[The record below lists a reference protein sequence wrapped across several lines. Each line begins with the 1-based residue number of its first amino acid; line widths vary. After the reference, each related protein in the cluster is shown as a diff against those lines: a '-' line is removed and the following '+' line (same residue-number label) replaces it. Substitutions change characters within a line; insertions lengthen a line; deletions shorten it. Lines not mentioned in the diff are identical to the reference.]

1 MEPRVHVSCTEL
13 IDAPELQY
21 RTHMQI
27 HLENRPEVHTIVGY
41 GDREVRLR
49 DRVLRTSCIV
59 TPTALRTDWPPRS
72 VAALTAAHC
81 AVVLELRPAIVL
93 LATGPRL
100 EFPDSSVY
108 AAFLER
114 GVGLEV
120 MDLGAACRT
129 YNVLLAE
136 DRNVA
141 AAILL

>member
-1 MEPRVHVSCTEL
+1 
-13 IDAPELQY
+13 
-21 RTHMQI
+21 MQI